1 MTYEIIFSDKALR
14 QLKKMERNVQERI
27 IAVLERIRIRPE
39 AHVAKLIGYPGYK
52 LRVGDYR
59 VIMDIDNKELQ
70 ILVLK
75 VGHRKNIYGTIEIKI
90 YSLNGIR

>member
-1 MTYEIIFSDKALR
+1 MTYEIIFSDKALK

-27 IAVLERIRIRPE
+27 IVALERIRIRPE
-39 AHVAKLIGYPGYK
+39 AYITELVGDPSYR

-59 VIMDIDNKELQ
+59 VIMDTDNKELH

-75 VGHRKNIYGTIEIKI
+75 VGYRKNIY
-90 YSLNGIR
+90 SR